1 MTLLLTTL
9 TAGAVSATALA
20 QAAPPPPAPVC
31 CASSPTAFTVTE
43 AVGVYTKT
51 GNASTV
57 AAFNTLIGVNALGL
71 DWHLEVPVYVSDVA
85 GYGSIGVDASWTAL
99 EGAQFIGAST
109 RVDVEGGLW
118 TPTGSA
124 GYESTNLNPHAG
136 AGVVLDWGVWRL
148 SQTAD
153 WRFVTGGTMYD
164 PLLGIV
170 STDFA
175 TLTTGVDYTL
185 TPCITAGVDVDQ
197 YYQIGGNGTVV
208 VSPNL
213 KWAAANAV
221 DVSVGVGL
229 PVWQELATENNLVL
243 NAGVSFKF

>member
-9 TAGAVSATALA
+9 AAATVSATALA
-20 QAAPPPPAPVC
+20 QSASPAPVGF
-31 CASSPTAFTVTE
+31 AFNPTAFTVTE
-43 AVGVYTKT
+43 AVGVYTKN

-71 DWHLEVPVYVSDVA
+71 DWQLEVPVYVSDVA
-85 GYGSIGVDASWTAL
+85 GYGSIGVDASWTPIHS
-99 EGAQFIGAST
+99 AQFLGAST
-109 RVDVEGGLW
+109 TVDVEGGLW

-136 AGVVLDWGVWRL
+136 AGVVLDWGAWRL

-153 WRFVTGGTMYD
+153 WMFVTGGTMYD
-164 PLLGIV
+164 PLLGVV
-170 STDFA
+170 SNDFA

-185 TPCITAGVDVDQ
+185 ASSITVGVDVDQ
-197 YYQIGGNGTVV
+197 YYLIGGNGTIMVT
-208 VSPNL
+208 PNL
-213 KWAAANAV
+213 KWDVANNV

-243 NAGVSFKF
+243 NAGVSIKF